1 MQTDK
6 EIDDSSW
13 TETVNHNVFITLLKF
28 HFPDIYQ
35 TIEDGSADLL
45 HIVMGNFRNVVEE
58 NLSLRE
64 KRTHQYFDF
73 LSKVLDRA
81 DDDLINAIELSFLY
95 GFPQNREDIETAANW
110 MPENLKRAKKDL
122 RKKLSN

>member
-1 MQTDK
+1 
-6 EIDDSSW
+6 
-13 TETVNHNVFITLLKF
+13 LKF

-45 HIVMGNFRNVVEE
+45 HIVMGNFRIVVEE

-64 KRTHQYFDF
+64 KITHQYFDF

-95 GFPQNREDIETAANW
+95 GFPQNRENIETAANW